1 MDPSRKRKLRLVVAL
16 TAALLLATALI
27 YTSFSASTEASKPSE
42 IQPGKSYD
50 VTGKV
55 VKGSIQHKGDAP
67 ALPHSRPRWH
77 GVGARH
83 LHGSRAGSRSETGR
97 EVIVSGEL
105 KNGMFVAE
113 RDSLVTKC
121 PSKFTKDESRADVA
135 GVGSACLAVALLT
148 ALYAVVS
155 SVYGARS
162 GRREWITSG
171 RRAIYCV
178 AALCVVAF
186 GLLESAFLRSD
197 FSFALVAEGSS
208 TDTPTFYKVTALW
221 ATQDGSLL
229 LWATLLSLFASTV
242 LFLTRRSLRDI
253 APYATAVLGF
263 IAAFFLLLMVGWENP
278 FDTLAMPPAEGAGLN
293 PLLRHPAMMIHPPM
307 LYTGYVGFSIP
318 FAFAIGA
325 LIARRTGADWIR
337 ATRRFALIAWTFLGT
352 GIMLGALWSYT
363 ELGWGGYWAWDPVEN
378 ASVMP
383 WLVGTAFLHSIMV
396 QEKRGMLKIWNV
408 SLICATFTLAL
419 MGTFLVR
426 SGILESIHAFGAS
439 TIGVQ
444 FLVFIGL
451 VIAGSAALIIA
462 RLPDLRSEARLD
474 SLLSR
479 EAFFLLNN
487 LVLVG
492 LCLVI
497 FWGTFFPLIS
507 EAITGTEASVG
518 PPWFNRLVVPL
529 ALVLVLLTAIG
540 PMLAWRRFSPSSLRR
555 ILTVPLAVVAITL
568 ALLLLLTDAADSPPS
583 LAMFC
588 LVAFVLA
595 AVGQELWRGTMARR
609 TMSGESWP
617 RALARLTGRNRR
629 RYGGFLVHAGIAV
642 LFLGVAASSAFIQQ
656 RDVRLSPG
664 DSFKVDG
671 YDVTYRRATA
681 KLGGDSAGTGAPI
694 SFGAVL
700 DVRKDGKHFVLRPS
714 RNYYASSDP
723 SLGTISRFFEGEATS
738 EVDVRWGLTR
748 DFWLAVRPDIG
759 SLDKPIREADA
770 KFADSPGDVQAL
782 IVAALAEK
790 YRTDPPPAAFRAIA
804 SPLVVWIWI
813 GGGIVILGAL
823 IAAWPSP
830 EARLRR
836 VRSLYSARV
845 GQELS
850 RA

>member
-1 MDPSRKRKLRLVVAL
+1 M
-16 TAALLLATALI
+16 
-27 YTSFSASTEASKPSE
+27 
-42 IQPGKSYD
+42 
-50 VTGKV
+50 
-55 VKGSIQHKGDAP
+55 
-67 ALPHSRPRWH
+67 
-77 GVGARH
+77 
-83 LHGSRAGSRSETGR
+83 
-97 EVIVSGEL
+97 
-105 KNGMFVAE
+105 
-113 RDSLVTKC
+113 
-121 PSKFTKDESRADVA
+121 A
-135 GVGSACLAVALLT
+135 GVGSACLVVALLT
-148 ALYAVVS
+148 AVYAV
-155 SVYGARS
+155 GASLFGGRT
-162 GRREWITSG
+162 GRREWVTSG
-171 RRAIYCV
+171 RRAIYCI
-178 AALCVVAF
+178 AALCVIAF
-186 GLLESAFLRSD
+186 GLLEAAFLRSD
-197 FSFALVAEGSS
+197 FSYALVAEGSS
-208 TDTPTFYKVTALW
+208 IDTPTFYKVTAVW

-229 LWATLLSLFASTV
+229 LWATLLSLFATAV

-253 APYATAVLGF
+253 APYATAVLGC
-263 IAAFFLLLMVGWENP
+263 IAGFFLLLMVGWENP
-278 FDTLAMPPAEGAGLN
+278 FDTLATPPADGVGLN

-325 LIARRTGADWIR
+325 LVARRTGADWIR
-337 ATRRFALIAWTFLGT
+337 ATRRFALIAWTFLGA

-378 ASVMP
+378 ASLMP

-396 QEKRGMLKIWNV
+396 QEKRGMLKVWNV
-408 SLICATFTLAL
+408 TLICATFTLAL
-419 MGTFLVR
+419 LGTFLVR
-426 SGILESIHAFGAS
+426 SGILDSIHAFGAS

-451 VIAGSAALIIA
+451 VIALSAGLIIS
-462 RLPDLRSEARLD
+462 RLPLLRTEARLD

-497 FWGTFFPLIS
+497 LWGTFFPLIS

-518 PPWFNRLVVPL
+518 PPWFNRLVTPL
-529 ALVLVLLTAIG
+529 ALVLVLLAGVG
-540 PMLAWRRFSPSSLRR
+540 PVLAWRRFTPAALWRVLSIP
-555 ILTVPLAVVAITL
+555 VAVAGAALV
-568 ALLLLLTDAADSPPS
+568 LLLALTDASDSPTS

-595 AVGQELWRGTMARR
+595 VVSQELWRGTAARR
-609 TMSGESWP
+609 KMTGERWP

-629 RYGGFLVHAGIAV
+629 RYGGYLVHAGIAV
-642 LFLGVAASSAFIQQ
+642 LFLGVAASSAFLDQ

-664 DSFKVDG
+664 DSFEVNG
-671 YDVTYRRATA
+671 YQVTYREATA

-700 DVRKDGKHFVLRPS
+700 DVRKDGKHFVMRPS
-714 RNYYASSDP
+714 RNYYATADP

-748 DFWLAVRPDIG
+748 DLWLAVRPDIG
-759 SLDKPIREADA
+759 SLERPIREADA

-782 IVAALAEK
+782 IVAALAER
-790 YRTDPPPAAFRAIA
+790 YRRDPPPAAFRAIA

-813 GGGIVILGAL
+813 GGGIVLLGAL
-823 IAAWPSP
+823 VAAWPSP

-845 GQELS
+845 GRELS